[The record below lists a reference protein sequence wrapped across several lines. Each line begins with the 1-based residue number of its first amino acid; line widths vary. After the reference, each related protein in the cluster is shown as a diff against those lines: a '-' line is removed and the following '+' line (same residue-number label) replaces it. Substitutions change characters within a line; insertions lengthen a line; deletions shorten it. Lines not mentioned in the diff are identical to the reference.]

1 MTKYEVEWTAKKRAA
16 TSCLTYWISTRSRC
30 RVCSIF
36 CCWSNLPFGEVLDI
50 HFRLCDS
57 LMSPKKKTNTMS
69 LSFSVVLLL
78 LPSIFFF
85 ENSAWPRVK
94 TARHCEIY
102 FLSRSLMLGFFPVVF
117 LVPQFIGFL
126 STRHTHKTNINFD
139 NTRTSHGTRPRN
151 QPNRHKTYINIIK

>member
-69 LSFSVVLLL
+69 LSFSVALLL
-78 LPSIFFF
+78 LSSIFFWKF
-85 ENSAWPRVK
+85 SLASRKNCTSLRNLFPFSLAYAGVFSCCVPCASIHWFFKHTPHTQNKHKLWQYKNKPRYK
-94 TARHCEIY
+94 A
-102 FLSRSLMLGFFPVVF
+102 
-117 LVPQFIGFL
+117 
-126 STRHTHKTNINFD
+126 
-139 NTRTSHGTRPRN
+139 
-151 QPNRHKTYINIIK
+151 